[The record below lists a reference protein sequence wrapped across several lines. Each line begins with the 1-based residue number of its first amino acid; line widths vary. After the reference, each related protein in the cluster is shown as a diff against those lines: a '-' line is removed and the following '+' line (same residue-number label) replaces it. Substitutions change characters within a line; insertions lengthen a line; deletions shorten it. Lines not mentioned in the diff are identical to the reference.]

1 MSEKNENH
9 KSRIGGQ
16 ALIEGIMMSGVKK
29 GAMACRLPNGEIDVE
44 IWDKKP
50 VTAWYRKT
58 LLVRGIFNFIGSMKD
73 GYKCLMKSAEKQMD
87 DEEAEEDEKLS
98 DKAMGAIMSV
108 AMVLGLVV
116 AVGLFVFLPKWI
128 VNFFDVLTVNRFVRS
143 FSEGII
149 KIVVF
154 IAYLAST
161 AMMKD
166 IKRTYEYHGAEHKT
180 IACFEAGLELNV
192 ANVKKQTR
200 FHPRC
205 GTSFIVITLIISIL
219 VMCLIPF
226 TVVWQRVVSSIILL
240 PLMLGI
246 SYELIRIAG
255 RYDNLFTKIISAPG
269 LYIQRLTTK
278 EPDDSEIECA
288 IAAIKPCIPEN
299 LEEDKW

>member
-58 LLVRGIFNFIGSMKD
+58 PLVRGIFNFISSMKD

-116 AVGLFVFLPKWI
+116 AVGLSAEMDSKFL
-128 VNFFDVLTVNRFVRS
+128 
-143 FSEGII
+143 
-149 KIVVF
+149 
-154 IAYLAST
+154 
-161 AMMKD
+161 
-166 IKRTYEYHGAEHKT
+166 
-180 IACFEAGLELNV
+180 
-192 ANVKKQTR
+192 
-200 FHPRC
+200 
-205 GTSFIVITLIISIL
+205 
-219 VMCLIPF
+219 
-226 TVVWQRVVSSIILL
+226 
-240 PLMLGI
+240 
-246 SYELIRIAG
+246 
-255 RYDNLFTKIISAPG
+255 
-269 LYIQRLTTK
+269 
-278 EPDDSEIECA
+278 
-288 IAAIKPCIPEN
+288 
-299 LEEDKW
+299 

>member
-58 LLVRGIFNFIGSMKD
+58 PLVRGIFNFISSMKD

-255 RYDNLFTKIISAPG
+255 RYDNLFTKVISAPG

-288 IAAIKPCIPEN
+288 IAAIKPCSPEN